1 MIGFPPGCSP
11 EKPVQIEPTM
21 LEWGSWELATSFI
34 SETETC
40 AGMGASGASMTVLYG
55 EMDVFGTN
63 DIELRLGSLTLAGFR
78 DASGF
83 FASSFQEIPITG
95 DDSDHLYGIT
105 AELDGEAEDAKNFS
119 GNLNYILDFPNGY
132 CSIGLDVDAF
142 WLYYEPPP
150 DCGS

>member
-1 MIGFPPGCSP
+1 MLFFLLACSS
-11 EKPVQIEPTM
+11 EKQTALEPTV
-21 LEWGSWELATSFI
+21 LEWGSWELATKFV

-40 AGMGASGASMTVLYG
+40 AEMGASGASMTTLYG
-55 EMDVFGTN
+55 EMDVFGAH
-63 DIELRLGSLTLAGFR
+63 DIELRLGTLILTGFR
-78 DASGF
+78 DAGGF

-95 DDSDHLYGIT
+95 DDSNHPYGIT
-105 AELDGEAEDAKNFS
+105 AELDGESKDPKSFY

-132 CSIGLDVDAF
+132 CSIGLEVDAF